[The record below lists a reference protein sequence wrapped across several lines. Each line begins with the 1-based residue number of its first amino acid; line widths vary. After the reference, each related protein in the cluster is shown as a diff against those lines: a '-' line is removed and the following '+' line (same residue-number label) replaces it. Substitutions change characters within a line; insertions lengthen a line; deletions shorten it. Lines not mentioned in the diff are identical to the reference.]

1 MVPVAQNQRSPP
13 EGKGK
18 GKGQK
23 HKITYCKGKDLFLP
37 GKEKRHLFIIF
48 AVIFDFF
55 LRKTKLIEIIFVFL
69 QSKSNHS
76 K

>member
-13 EGKGK
+13 EEKGK

-48 AVIFDFF
+48 AA
-55 LRKTKLIEIIFVFL
+55 IFVFF
-69 QSKSNHS
+69 
-76 K
+76 

>member
-1 MVPVAQNQRSPP
+1 MVPVALNQRSPP

-23 HKITYCKGKDLFLP
+23 HKITYCKGKDLFLS

-48 AVIFDFF
+48 AAIS
-55 LRKTKLIEIIFVFL
+55 VF
-69 QSKSNHS
+69 SKKITPKKARNSRMMLLL
-76 K
+76 

>member
-48 AVIFDFF
+48 AVIF
-55 LRKTKLIEIIFVFL
+55 VFL
-69 QSKSNHS
+69 LKITPKKAKNSRMMLLF
-76 K
+76 

>member
-23 HKITYCKGKDLFLP
+23 HKIPYCKGKDLFLP

-48 AVIFDFF
+48 AA
-55 LRKTKLIEIIFVFL
+55 IFVFF
-69 QSKSNHS
+69 
-76 K
+76 

>member
-48 AVIFDFF
+48 AAISVFFEKNKANRNYFCIFAE
-55 LRKTKLIEIIFVFL
+55 KI
-69 QSKSNHS
+69 KS
-76 K
+76 

>member
-23 HKITYCKGKDLFLP
+23 HKITYCKGKDLFLS

-48 AVIFDFF
+48 AAISFF
-55 LRKTKLIEIIFVFL
+55 F
-69 QSKSNHS
+69 
-76 K
+76 

>member
-55 LRKTKLIEIIFVFL
+55 LRKKRLIEIIFVFL

>member
-1 MVPVAQNQRSPP
+1 MVPIAQNQRSPP

-23 HKITYCKGKDLFLP
+23 HKITYCKGKDLFLS
-37 GKEKRHLFIIF
+37 GKEKHHLFIIF
-48 AVIFDFF
+48 AAFFDFF

-69 QSKSNHS
+69 QRKSNHS

>member
-13 EGKGK
+13 EGK

-37 GKEKRHLFIIF
+37 GKEKRHLLYYICSNFRLFFEKNKANRNYFRIF
-48 AVIFDFF
+48 AEKI
-55 LRKTKLIEIIFVFL
+55 
-69 QSKSNHS
+69 KS
-76 K
+76 

>member
-1 MVPVAQNQRSPP
+1 MVPVALNQRSPP

-23 HKITYCKGKDLFLP
+23 HKITYCKGKDLFLS

-48 AVIFDFF
+48 AAISVFF
-55 LRKTKLIEIIFVFL
+55 LRKTRLIEIIFVIL
-69 QSKSNHS
+69 
-76 K
+76 

>member
-55 LRKTKLIEIIFVFL
+55 LRKTRLIEIIFVFL
-69 QSKSNHS
+69 QRKSNHS
-76 K
+76 E

>member
-23 HKITYCKGKDLFLP
+23 HKITYCKGKDLFLS
-37 GKEKRHLFIIF
+37 GKEKHHLFIIF
-48 AVIFDFF
+48 AA
-55 LRKTKLIEIIFVFL
+55 IFVFF
-69 QSKSNHS
+69 
-76 K
+76 

>member
-37 GKEKRHLFIIF
+37 GKEKRHLFYYICSNFRLFFEKNKANRNYFRIF
-48 AVIFDFF
+48 AEKI
-55 LRKTKLIEIIFVFL
+55 
-69 QSKSNHS
+69 KS
-76 K
+76 

>member
-1 MVPVAQNQRSPP
+1 MVPVALNQRSPP

-23 HKITYCKGKDLFLP
+23 HKNTYCKGKDLFLP

-48 AVIFDFF
+48 AA
-55 LRKTKLIEIIFVFL
+55 IFVFFGEK
-69 QSKSNHS
+69 QG
-76 K
+76 

>member
-1 MVPVAQNQRSPP
+1 MVPVALNQRSPP

-23 HKITYCKGKDLFLP
+23 HKITYCKGKDLFLS

-48 AVIFDFF
+48 AAISVFF
-55 LRKTKLIEIIFVFL
+55 EKRTPKKAKNSEIEHLF
-69 QSKSNHS
+69 
-76 K
+76 

>member
-13 EGKGK
+13 EEKGK

-48 AVIFDFF
+48 AAIFVF
-55 LRKTKLIEIIFVFL
+55 LQRKTKLIEIIFVFL
-69 QSKSNHS
+69 QRKSNHS